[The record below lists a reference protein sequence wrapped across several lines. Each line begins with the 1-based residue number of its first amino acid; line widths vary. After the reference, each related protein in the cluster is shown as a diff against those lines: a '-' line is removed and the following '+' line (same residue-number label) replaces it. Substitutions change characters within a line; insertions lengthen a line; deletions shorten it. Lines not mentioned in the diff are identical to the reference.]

1 MLKLRRTIKKA
12 SFRLFILLM
21 LEFVYSGKPSKL
33 TKVVSIKYP
42 SISYNHVRSLLRQKD
57 IVVNGVRVKE
67 DVDIYDGYT
76 IRVYTNIRTPDE
88 YEYKV
93 ETVYEDDNLFVFN
106 KPKGLET
113 EGEISLLSYAKRLC
127 ETSVAVH
134 RLDVN
139 TDGVIIV
146 AKNQEI
152 ADSLVSAIKSREI
165 EKYYLAM
172 VAGVTKEKESLTAYL
187 VKDADK
193 RLVKIYPSE
202 IKGSQKIITEYEK
215 VYVGDG
221 FSILKVRL
229 VTGRTHQIRAHLA
242 YIGHPIIG
250 DGKYGKKE
258 INTRF
263 KKKKQQLTA
272 YRLEFNTTGKLSY
285 LNGKVIEIKTKL
297 F

>member
-1 MLKLRRTIKKA
+1 
-12 SFRLFILLM
+12 M

-33 TKVVSIKYP
+33 TKVISAEYP
-42 SISYNHVRSLLRQKD
+42 SISYNHVRSLLREKD

-67 DVDIYDGYT
+67 DVEVFNGTT
-76 IRVYTNIRTPDE
+76 IRVYTNVRTPDE

-113 EGEISLLSYAKRLC
+113 EGDISLLSYAKRLC
-127 ETSVAVH
+127 KTSVAVH

-152 ADSLVSAIKSREI
+152 ADALTSAIKSREI
-165 EKYYLAM
+165 KKYYLAM
-172 VAGVTKEKESLTAYL
+172 VSGETKEKEYLTAYL
-187 VKDADK
+187 QKDADK
-193 RLVKIYPSE
+193 SLVKIYPNE
-202 IKGSQKIITEYEK
+202 TKGSQKIITEYEK
-215 VYVGDG
+215 VYSGDG
-221 FSILKVRL
+221 YSILKVNL
-229 VTGRTHQIRAHLA
+229 ITGRTHQIRAHLA

-258 INTRF
+258 INARF

-272 YRLEFNTTGKLSY
+272 YKLEFNTTEALSY
-285 LNGKVIEIKTKL
+285 LQGKVIEIKTK
-297 F
+297 FFD